1 VLGITG
7 ERSGLAAGLGD
18 VLARAKSRAT
28 VPVAAGFGISRP
40 DDAAAAADAGA
51 DGVIVGSRLVRAA
64 LEAVDA
70 EEDPAAAVGTLVAA
84 LASGLK
90 R

>member
-1 VLGITG
+1 
-7 ERSGLAAGLGD
+7 
-18 VLARAKSRAT
+18 
-28 VPVAAGFGISRP
+28 VAAGFGISTP

-70 EEDPAAAVGTLVAA
+70 GDDPAAAVGAVVAE
-84 LASGLK
+84 LAAGLS